1 MAAAIT
7 KLVGLDFGTTTSS
20 ALVAEGLVRRNA
32 VTGRME
38 LAVTRETFRS
48 PLMFTPL
55 DGDQLDLAAILR
67 LVDGWL
73 ARGGIVPG
81 HADVGGGGALL
92 TGLTARRENTSGL
105 VAAIRKRLGPALVAT
120 ADDPCLESWLAFQGS
135 CAPLSRRHP
144 EALFVNLDIG
154 GGTTNLAAGIDGNVL
169 ATGCLFVGARHVRFV
184 AGSRRIE
191 ALSPNA
197 RSLFAALGIAA
208 GPGDQLASADLE
220 RLLDWYLALL
230 DSAVAGDAVDPA
242 ARSTLGH
249 VQIPF
254 LPPPLAADPNTIRIV
269 TLSGGV
275 GEMVYAAT
283 RGAELPGISAY
294 GDLGV
299 DLARR
304 LLVHPTWSR
313 HWREHVPEGGGR
325 ATVAGLLRHATRIS
339 GASIHLP
346 APRLLPLADL
356 PIVATL
362 DPLAEEAAL
371 RQPLDLARRSAIGA
385 AVRVRGL
392 APTAAA
398 VRAFGSRLAAA
409 FEALPWPGDTP
420 LVLLID
426 SDCGKAL
433 GQCATGWGR
442 VAVPLVVVD
451 ELDLPQARWVSL
463 GKERDGVVPVSF
475 HGLEG

>member
-1 MAAAIT
+1 MAAT
-7 KLVGLDFGTTTSS
+7 TTLVGLDFGTTTTS
-20 ALVAEGLVRRNA
+20 ALVAEGLVRRNV

-38 LAVTRETFRS
+38 LTVARETYRS
-48 PLMFTPL
+48 PLVFTPL
-55 DGDQLDLAAILR
+55 EGERLDLAATLR
-67 LVDGWL
+67 LVDDWL
-73 ARGGIVPG
+73 ARAGIVPG
-81 HADVGGGGALL
+81 VTDIGGGGALL
-92 TGLTARRENTSGL
+92 TGLTARRDNAGGL
-105 VAAIRKRLGPALVAT
+105 VAAIRARLGGALVAT

-144 EALFVNLDIG
+144 EALFLNLDIG

-184 AGSRRIE
+184 AGSRQIE
-191 ALSPNA
+191 ALSSHA

-208 GPGDQLASADLE
+208 GPGDDLASADLE

-230 DSAVAGDAVDPA
+230 DSAVAGEAIDPA

-254 LPPPLAADPNTIRIV
+254 LPPPLAAAPNTTRIV

-275 GEMVYAAT
+275 GEMVYAAAS
-283 RGAELPGISAY
+283 GAELPGISAY

-313 HWREHVPEGGGR
+313 HWQKHVPEGGGR

-346 APRLLPLADL
+346 SPKLLPLADL

-362 DPLAEEAAL
+362 DPLGDEATL
-371 RQPLDLARRSAIGA
+371 SRPLDLARRSGIGA

-409 FEALPWPGDTP
+409 FEQLPWEADRP
-420 LVLLID
+420 LVLLLD
-426 SDCGKAL
+426 TDCGKAL

-442 VAVPLVVVD
+442 VAVPLVVID
-451 ELDLPQARWVSL
+451 ELDLPQARWVTL

>member
-38 LAVTRETFRS
+38 LSVTRETFRS

-55 DGDQLDLAAILR
+55 DGDRLDLAAILR

-92 TGLTARRENTSGL
+92 TGLTARRENASGL

-197 RSLFAALGIAA
+197 RRRRCAEGPLAPGGGARSRSPGSVMNAISRISPPH
-208 GPGDQLASADLE
+208 PGDGLPD
-220 RLLDWYLALL
+220 RLSPLIRPSLWRIRP
-230 DSAVAGDAVDPA
+230 SICPIRPCPCPIRPCPCPT
-242 ARSTLGH
+242 RS
-249 VQIPF
+249 
-254 LPPPLAADPNTIRIV
+254 LP
-269 TLSGGV
+269 S
-275 GEMVYAAT
+275 
-283 RGAELPGISAY
+283 
-294 GDLGV
+294 
-299 DLARR
+299 
-304 LLVHPTWSR
+304 
-313 HWREHVPEGGGR
+313 VP
-325 ATVAGLLRHATRIS
+325 
-339 GASIHLP
+339 
-346 APRLLPLADL
+346 
-356 PIVATL
+356 
-362 DPLAEEAAL
+362 
-371 RQPLDLARRSAIGA
+371 
-385 AVRVRGL
+385 
-392 APTAAA
+392 
-398 VRAFGSRLAAA
+398 
-409 FEALPWPGDTP
+409 WN
-420 LVLLID
+420 
-426 SDCGKAL
+426 
-433 GQCATGWGR
+433 
-442 VAVPLVVVD
+442 
-451 ELDLPQARWVSL
+451 
-463 GKERDGVVPVSF
+463 
-475 HGLEG
+475 

>member
-38 LAVTRETFRS
+38 LSVTRETFRS

-92 TGLTARRENTSGL
+92 TGLTARRENASGL

-197 RSLFAALGIAA
+197 RRRRCAEGPLAPGGGARSRSPGSVMNAISRISPPHPGHCLGHSSPTRAAIFKRCGHRPTRRAWQIRSRGSRIA
-208 GPGDQLASADLE
+208 GPP
-220 RLLDWYLALL
+220 RR
-230 DSAVAGDAVDPA
+230 V
-242 ARSTLGH
+242 
-249 VQIPF
+249 
-254 LPPPLAADPNTIRIV
+254 ADPRATELTSQQEPRCA
-269 TLSGGV
+269 SGG
-275 GEMVYAAT
+275 
-283 RGAELPGISAY
+283 S
-294 GDLGV
+294 
-299 DLARR
+299 
-304 LLVHPTWSR
+304 
-313 HWREHVPEGGGR
+313 
-325 ATVAGLLRHATRIS
+325 
-339 GASIHLP
+339 
-346 APRLLPLADL
+346 
-356 PIVATL
+356 
-362 DPLAEEAAL
+362 
-371 RQPLDLARRSAIGA
+371 
-385 AVRVRGL
+385 
-392 APTAAA
+392 
-398 VRAFGSRLAAA
+398 
-409 FEALPWPGDTP
+409 
-420 LVLLID
+420 
-426 SDCGKAL
+426 
-433 GQCATGWGR
+433 
-442 VAVPLVVVD
+442 
-451 ELDLPQARWVSL
+451 
-463 GKERDGVVPVSF
+463 
-475 HGLEG
+475 